1 MVKVLIT
8 GVDGQLGSALF
19 SKFASAVEF
28 DVLGLTK
35 QQLDITDKQSVFLTL
50 EKYQPDFVVNCA
62 AYTWVDGAE
71 TELELCTQVNVT
83 GAKHLAQ
90 ACEKHNAVLL
100 HFSTDYVFGG
110 EQNQPYIETD
120 TPQPLN
126 HYGHSKLTSEKWVS
140 ELCRKHI
147 IVRTSSLF
155 SLLGNN
161 FCRSIL
167 KVAKQGKEL
176 NVVADQVS
184 APTFVHDLVDTVET
198 ILYCLSQQK
207 EAFEHWGIYHY
218 SGQFAISWYDFA
230 LEVLASQGYAAEDY
244 TCNPIP
250 LSKLNAKAKRPKY
263 SVLDCTKIESV
274 FGIKTSDWRSAI
286 NNNKFNLEK
295 AVGDVLKRR

>member
-8 GVDGQLGSALF
+8 GAGGQLGSALVGKLN
-19 SKFASAVEF
+19 STAKF

-35 QQLDITDKQSVFLTL
+35 QQLDVTNKHDVFLTV

-62 AYTWVDGAE
+62 AYTWVDVAE

-90 ACEKHNAVLL
+90 ACERHNAALL
-100 HFSTDYVFGG
+100 HLSTDYVFDG
-110 EQNQPYIETD
+110 ERNQPYIETD
-120 TPQPLN
+120 LPQPLN
-126 HYGHSKLTSEKWVS
+126 HYGRSKLISEKWVS

-155 SLLGNN
+155 SLSGNN

-167 KVAKQGKEL
+167 KAAKQGKEL

-184 APTFVHDLVDTVET
+184 APTFVPDLVDAIDT
-198 ILYCLSQQK
+198 ILHSLSQQK

-218 SGQFAISWYDFA
+218 CGQSAISWYDFA
-230 LEVLASQGYAAEDY
+230 IEVLESQGYATEDY
-244 TCNPIP
+244 TCNPVP
-250 LSKLNAKAKRPKY
+250 LSELNYKAKRPKY

-274 FGIKTSDWRSAI
+274 FGVKTSDWRSAI
-286 NNNKFNLEK
+286 NNNKFNI
-295 AVGDVLKRR
+295 